1 MHIIV
6 VQLLSYFNQNVYSLG
21 TKYGKIAGFKV
32 PYNPLSFRPS
42 VSSIQKGYARRD
54 LTSDNKV
61 VILTFGDGRKSQFTN
76 AKPIL
81 DKYGFKAS
89 FFIVCNWV
97 GLNSQMTWQDIER
110 LHEEGHDIGSKTMS
124 YKILTNLSPNAL
136 NYEIGQSKQCL
147 LDHGVNATVF
157 ATPQGLGWNNATV
170 INTIAKYYDFA
181 VNGFSS
187 LMYLHCD
194 GWRRISSQTDCR
206 TYFDDGT
213 LTYANRYSIKE
224 WSHNSNDI
232 AYLHDDNIIFRKF
245 VAEVNSQNRFNKDG
259 TTSAIPIIAYHNI
272 ENNRHEMLGT
282 SDLNLFDAEMR
293 YLHDNGFRGITF
305 SDLGYNG
312 TSKYLYI
319 KNS

>member
-6 VQLLSYFNQNVYSLG
+6 VQFLSHFIQNVYALG
-21 TKYGKIAGFKV
+21 TRYSKIFGFKV
-32 PYNPLSFRPS
+32 PYNSLSS
-42 VSSIQKGYARRD
+42 HTSGSSIQKGYASSA
-54 LTSDNKV
+54 LTSDKV

-76 AKPIL
+76 ARPIL

-97 GLNSQMTWQDIER
+97 GLSSQMSWQDIEQ

-124 YKILTNLSPNAL
+124 YKILTNLSSNAL
-136 NYEIGQSKQCL
+136 NYEISGSKQCL
-147 LDHGVNATVF
+147 LDHRINSTIF
-157 ATPQGLGWNNATV
+157 ATPQGVGWNNATV
-170 INTIAKYYDFA
+170 INTIAKYYKFA

-194 GWRRISSQTDCR
+194 GWKRISSQTDCR
-206 TYFDDGT
+206 TYFDNGT

-224 WSHNSNDI
+224 WSHSSNDI
-232 AYLHDDNIIFRKF
+232 AYLHDDNIIFKKF

-259 TTSAIPIIAYHNI
+259 TISAIPILAYHNI
-272 ENNRHEMLGT
+272 ENRYGETLGT
-282 SDLNLFDAEMR
+282 TDLSLFDAEMK
-293 YLHDNGFRGITF
+293 YLHDSGFRVITI
-305 SDLGYNG
+305 SDLAYNG
-312 TSKYLYI
+312 NSKYLYI